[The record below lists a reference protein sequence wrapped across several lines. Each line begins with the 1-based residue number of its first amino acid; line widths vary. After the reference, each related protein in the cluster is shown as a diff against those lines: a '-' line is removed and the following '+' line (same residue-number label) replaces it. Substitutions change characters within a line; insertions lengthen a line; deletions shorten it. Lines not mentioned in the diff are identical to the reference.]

1 MSDCLRVS
9 ATGRLN
15 VGFFANNH
23 YFRLHFYFH
32 SNYNKFPNPQKEDS
46 MKKILIAATVLM
58 TPFMATIAHCE
69 EDALLSEARKVATT
83 LPPKLLT
90 ALQEEISKSGPEG
103 AIPVCKDMAPKMAG
117 EISKE
122 TGWKI
127 KRVSLKP
134 RNEARA
140 IPDAWEKAALEDF
153 DKRAAAGEPPAKLEK
168 GEKIGNEYRYVKAL
182 PVQPLCLNCHGPAD
196 QLSPAVKAVLAK
208 QYPNDKA
215 TGYSVGQIRGVISVR
230 KPL

>member
-1 MSDCLRVS
+1 
-9 ATGRLN
+9 
-15 VGFFANNH
+15 
-23 YFRLHFYFH
+23 
-32 SNYNKFPNPQKEDS
+32 
-46 MKKILIAATVLM
+46 MKKLLIAAALIA
-58 TPFMATIAHCE
+58 PFITTFANAGDDPM
-69 EDALLSEARKVATT
+69 LGEARKAATM

-103 AIPVCKDMAPKMAG
+103 AILVCKDMAPKMAG
-117 EISKE
+117 EISQQ

-153 DKRAAAGEPPAKLEK
+153 DKRAAAGEPPAQLEK
-168 GEKIGNEYRYVKAL
+168 GEKVGNEYRYVKAL
-182 PVQPLCLNCHGPAD
+182 PVQPLCLSCHGPVD
-196 QLSPAVKAVLAK
+196 QLTPAVKSVLS
-208 QYPNDKA
+208 QHYPNDRA
-215 TGYSVGQIRGVISVR
+215 TGYSVGQIRGAISVR